1 MNFLWYLIML
11 FVLVLFGQL
20 IIHLTVI
27 KWLNIPKYSQD
38 DKKRVEWFSYKYIL
52 ILSSWMVI
60 CFSLITFLASSDV
73 PNYFWACMMFC
84 MPLIW
89 KFGVIV
95 LMIILRHNVF
105 NDEVGNEPVD
115 FYNSSGFVYVSYT
128 ELLLQYEEFTLIP
141 LILQNFIIASPP
153 FWNIPLIMKEILI
166 INYIFI
172 NFPIIIPDKLSKWS
186 GHDLRGEGIYIYGLM
201 LLIGEFEPVLMF
213 FAVIFIFA

>member
-172 NFPIIIPDKLSKWS
+172 LAIYSLNYTSTFPLNKQS
-186 GHDLRGEGIYIYGLM
+186 
-201 LLIGEFEPVLMF
+201 
-213 FAVIFIFA
+213 